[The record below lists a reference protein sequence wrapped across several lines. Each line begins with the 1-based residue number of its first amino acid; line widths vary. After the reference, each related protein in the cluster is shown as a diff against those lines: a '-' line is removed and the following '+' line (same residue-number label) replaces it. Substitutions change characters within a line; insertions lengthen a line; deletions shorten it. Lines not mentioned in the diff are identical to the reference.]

1 MKKLILAI
9 YLFSLAGLVTS
20 SCDCCD
26 QCGTQ
31 EEQQEE
37 VALSG
42 DCPAIKYV
50 SGGLSGSGF
59 ASRYWDCCKPSC
71 SWTSNAGAGNEA
83 RQCTSSMSLITDYNA
98 VSKCDGGPATTCL
111 SQIPFTIDGCDNIGF
126 AFGAVPGAGPNVCG
140 RCFLLEF
147 TGTGKYEK
155 IKNKFKEIKKVI
167 GETSLTKIIHK
178 KTNTI
183 GSTNIISNFLCN
195 NFYNYNNLIQNTNQN
210 IYNNINNSNSTRNN
224 TSTITNKEL
233 KKASSI
239 NNLINNVGNKKKI
252 INAMQR
258 IKFIPVSY
266 YSKTIK
272 EMIKSKN
279 NIFVLLVYKDQNQ
292 RYVFRGLY
300 EIFEK
305 DPKIAYKLFA
315 PNNGQNIINVNN
327 INYFYNYSL
336 SRGDFIRYKFIE
348 EKNKQFNEDTIIIF

>member
-147 TGTGKYEK
+147 TGTGKYETK
-155 IKNKFKEIKKVI
+155 KNHKLLANKKLIVMASNIGYDVAGGQFDVMIPGGGVGIFNGCSDILGTNLGAQYGGLLSDCESQVGYSLGDDEMYTRRKECLIDKCNSLFSGKKQAKQ
-167 GETSLTKIIHK
+167 GCLFPA
-178 KTNTI
+178 
-183 GSTNIISNFLCN
+183 NFLEAAGNPLHTYREIECP
-195 NFYNYNNLIQNTNQN
+195 QV
-210 IYNNINNSNSTRNN
+210 
-224 TSTITNKEL
+224 L
-233 KKASSI
+233 K
-239 NNLINNVGNKKKI
+239 
-252 INAMQR
+252 
-258 IKFIPVSY
+258 
-266 YSKTIK
+266 
-272 EMIKSKN
+272 
-279 NIFVLLVYKDQNQ
+279 D
-292 RYVFRGLY
+292 RY
-300 EIFEK
+300 
-305 DPKIAYKLFA
+305 
-315 PNNGQNIINVNN
+315 
-327 INYFYNYSL
+327 
-336 SRGDFIRYKFIE
+336 
-348 EKNKQFNEDTIIIF
+348 